1 MPVCL
6 WSKSLATHVLILCL
20 KHSHS
25 PKLVSTVMI
34 TAQSTQSTYAHRP
47 SNPAV
52 IQCVYYIIRVNI
64 IGTQPDSGHGYQEPT
79 RPT

>member
-25 PKLVSTVMI
+25 PKLVSTDMI
-34 TAQSTQSTYAHRP
+34 TAQSPLSQHMHTD
-47 SNPAV
+47 PA
-52 IQCVYYIIRVNI
+52 IQRLYSVYI
-64 IGTQPDSGHGYQEPT
+64 T
-79 RPT
+79 